1 MKHIGIAIALLALC
15 FKTQASEC
23 IYDSP
28 ESVLDYYLEAIEEA
42 DSQAIVEIYW
52 GIESFSVYGKQPLIS
67 YEIIKKET
75 LSEDMQ
81 FDDWNGQVPLWAQK
95 DSVQMEV
102 LQLWEN
108 GLKGKFFYSFRKI
121 EGRWYMVGHVGLE

>member
-1 MKHIGIAIALLALC
+1 MHLRFAGKC
-15 FKTQASEC
+15 
-23 IYDSP
+23 
-28 ESVLDYYLEAIEEA
+28 LDYYLEAIEEA